1 MLELQFNYTV
11 KCNGFPTATIMA
23 RAAFN
28 AGKAYC
34 AKFAPEFTQ
43 MMPAMVSYNGHC
55 KVFRQEAQSAENGI
69 VLWIEE
75 AF

>member
-1 MLELQFNYTV
+1 MRELEFNYKV
-11 KCNGFPTATIMA
+11 KCKGLPTSTITA

-34 AKFAPEFTQ
+34 DKFAPEFTY
-43 MMPAMVSYNGHC
+43 MMPARVSYNGNC
-55 KVFRQEAQSAENGI
+55 KVFRQEAHSAENGI